1 MPMAVAV
8 QYAIGRAGLPSA
20 RSFRHWIESAQQVLA
35 GSGSLCLRIVDE
47 AEGRE
52 LNANWRGKDYATNV
66 LSFPADVQI
75 EDERWLGDLVLCAPV
90 IAREAAEQGKPLRH
104 HYAHLCLHGLLHL
117 LGHDHQTDAE
127 AEAMEAIEIKL
138 LAGLGIADP
147 YASDASNRSDGSH
160 PIVIARP
167 LFRPGNAHG
176 P

>member
-8 QYAIGRAGLPSA
+8 QYAIGRAGLPAA
-20 RSFRHWIESAQQVLA
+20 RSFRHWIDSALQRLESP
-35 GSGSLCLRIVDE
+35 GSLCLRLVDE

-52 LNANWRGKDYATNV
+52 LNASWRGKDYATNV

-75 EDERWLGDLVLCAPV
+75 EGERWLGDLVLCAPV

-127 AEAMEAIEIKL
+127 AEAMEAIEIEL
-138 LAGLGIADP
+138 LAGLGMANP
-147 YASDASNRSDGSH
+147 YAGES
-160 PIVIARP
+160 
-167 LFRPGNAHG
+167 
-176 P
+176 